1 VNHSA
6 RRVNALGK
14 QLNAKRYLEIG
25 VNKGETF
32 HNVEIAERTGVD
44 PNFLFDTKEKSNE
57 FTRFVANTSDKF
69 FSTEPLFP
77 PYDVVF
83 IDGLHTFEQVVRDFS
98 NVLLRIHRQSVI
110 IIDDTL
116 PNDVYSTIPDFGSAL
131 RHRKAAGGESGSWHG
146 DVFKTVFY
154 IHDFWPSLNYRTITG
169 SGNPQTLVWRTNGID
184 RPPLFNS
191 LEQISR
197 LTYFDLQDH
206 LEVLQIVSEAE
217 AIDLCIAEIKAL
229 S

>member
-25 VNKGETF
+25 VSKGETF
-32 HNVEIAERTGVD
+32 RDVEIAERTGVD

-57 FTRFVANTSDKF
+57 FTRFVVNTSDGF
-69 FSTEPLFP
+69 FSTEPLLP
-77 PYDVVF
+77 PYDVAF

-98 NVLLRIHRQSVI
+98 NVLLHTHWQSAI

-116 PNDVYSTIPDFGSAL
+116 PSDVYSAIPDIRSAH
-131 RHRKAAGGESGSWHG
+131 RFRKAAGGEGLAWHG

-169 SGNPQTLVWRTNGID
+169 SGNPQTLVWRANGIH
-184 RPPLFNS
+184 RPPLFNN
-191 LEQISR
+191 LERISR

-217 AIDLCIAEIKAL
+217 AIDLCIAEIKAI